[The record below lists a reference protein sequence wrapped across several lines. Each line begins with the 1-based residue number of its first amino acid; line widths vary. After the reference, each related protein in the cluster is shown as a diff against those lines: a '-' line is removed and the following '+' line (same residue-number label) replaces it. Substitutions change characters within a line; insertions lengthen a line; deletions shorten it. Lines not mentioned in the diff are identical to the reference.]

1 MSNTR
6 STSLRPSVP
15 FLALLVVACMIVVAP
30 ASAAWKTH
38 RAPAA
43 ERAALALR
51 ATNGQAV
58 EAKRTAGRID
68 RQLQDLRRE
77 QTRLTL
83 VEQAARAKLSAA
95 APATGDRATALL
107 LVVTRERRA
116 LERTRRQLRADLAA
130 SRAQVAKAQARRAV
144 VLGGL
149 SLVQRQRVLRADRTR
164 QRQARARRATAH
176 ERTLLTPVALAP
188 EGAPGANG
196 VALAA
201 RLAAPP
207 RAAAAPGL
215 GAIAAAYALTQLGVP
230 YRAAGYSPT
239 MGFDCSGLLYWAFAQ
254 AGAEIPRSSGDIWRA
269 GRRVTRAAAQPGDL
283 VSFHGQGHIGL
294 YLGEGLYVHS
304 TKAGDVV
311 RVHAIADRSDLD
323 GFVRLG

>member
-15 FLALLVVACMIVVAP
+15 LLALLVVACMIVVAP

-51 ATNGQAV
+51 ATSGQAV

-77 QTRLTL
+77 QTRLTI
-83 VEQAARAKLSAA
+83 VERAARAELVAA

-116 LERTRRQLRADLAA
+116 LERTRRQLRADLAV
-130 SRAQVAKAQARRAV
+130 SRAEAAKAQARRAV

-283 VSFHGQGHIGL
+283 VSFHEQGHIGL

>member
-1 MSNTR
+1 
-6 STSLRPSVP
+6 
-15 FLALLVVACMIVVAP
+15 
-30 ASAAWKTH
+30 
-38 RAPAA
+38 
-43 ERAALALR
+43 
-51 ATNGQAV
+51 
-58 EAKRTAGRID
+58 
-68 RQLQDLRRE
+68 
-77 QTRLTL
+77 
-83 VEQAARAKLSAA
+83 
-95 APATGDRATALL
+95 
-107 LVVTRERRA
+107 
-116 LERTRRQLRADLAA
+116 
-130 SRAQVAKAQARRAV
+130 
-144 VLGGL
+144 
-149 SLVQRQRVLRADRTR
+149 
-164 QRQARARRATAH
+164 
-176 ERTLLTPVALAP
+176 
-188 EGAPGANG
+188 
-196 VALAA
+196 
-201 RLAAPP
+201 
-207 RAAAAPGL
+207 L

>member
-1 MSNTR
+1 
-6 STSLRPSVP
+6 
-15 FLALLVVACMIVVAP
+15 MIVVAP

-51 ATNGQAV
+51 ATSGQAV

-77 QTRLTL
+77 QTRLTI
-83 VEQAARAKLSAA
+83 VERAARAKLSAA